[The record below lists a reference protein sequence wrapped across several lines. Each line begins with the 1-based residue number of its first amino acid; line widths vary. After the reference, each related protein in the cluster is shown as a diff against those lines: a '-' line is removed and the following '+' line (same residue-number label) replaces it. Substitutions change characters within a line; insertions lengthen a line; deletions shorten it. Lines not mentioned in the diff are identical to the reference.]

1 MATTKCCSGGTCDS
15 IVTIGYMREMAKK
28 RLGHG
33 SSTPCVS
40 VSSATPFSSC
50 CTADESAY
58 TPTYREITGGT
69 YASVRALDNSNPVN
83 DVNGFSSYT
92 QTIDTNCC
100 SISVN
105 EKVLPHSALTFG
117 YTEIYGVSLNATKIP
132 SVCDPSYEIKQID
145 TFRRHTFGCSNDSI
159 VEISSSP
166 TEVTFSGETIS
177 DRLTKTYGDISIS
190 GELTAIVT
198 GKSTIIV
205 NGNTLTRTTTDS
217 CGYSKSGS
225 ISFASSSY
233 TASVTL
239 DCSKKIECDGGDV
252 EATISSGSCGNEVS
266 ILSVRL
272 NTEEQVVSSITGN
285 KLTVHIPRN
294 NDSNTYTVLYVGIQ
308 IGDKT
313 AELSGL
319 LDREICR
326 FSPKPITDI
335 DCGVFPGEDDWSEWV
350 GRGLM
355 KINDCQ

>member
-40 VSSATPFSSC
+40 VSSAKPFSSC

-92 QTIDTNCC
+92 QTVDTNCC
-100 SISVN
+100 SISVD
-105 EKVLPHSALTFG
+105 EKLLPHSALTFG
-117 YTEIYGVSLNATKIP
+117 YTEIYGVSLNATTKP
-132 SVCDPSYEIKQID
+132 SVCNRKYEIKQTD
-145 TFRRHTFGCSNDSI
+145 TFRRHTFGCSDDSI
-159 VEISSSP
+159 VEISSST
-166 TEVTFSGETIS
+166 TEVTLPSKTISGE
-177 DRLTKTYGDISIS
+177 LTRTYGDISIS
-190 GELTAIVT
+190 GELTTIVS
-198 GKSTIIV
+198 GESTVTV
-205 NGNTLTRTTTDS
+205 NGNRWNRTTTDS

-233 TASVTL
+233 TVSVTL
-239 DCSKKIECDGGDV
+239 DCSKEIECDGGDV
-252 EATISSGSCGNEVS
+252 EATISGPCGNEVS

-272 NTEEQVVSSITGN
+272 NTEEQVESSITDN

-294 NDSNTYTVLYVGIQ
+294 KDNNTYTVLYVGIQ

-313 AELSGL
+313 AELPGL
-319 LDREICR
+319 LDRGLCKVT
-326 FSPKPITDI
+326 PKPITDM
-335 DCGVFPGEDDWSEWV
+335 DCGVFPGEDNWSEWIEK
-350 GRGLM
+350 GLAV
-355 KINDCQ
+355 KHDCQ

>member
-1 MATTKCCSGGTCDS
+1 M
-15 IVTIGYMREMAKK
+15 
-28 RLGHG
+28 
-33 SSTPCVS
+33 
-40 VSSATPFSSC
+40 
-50 CTADESAY
+50 
-58 TPTYREITGGT
+58 
-69 YASVRALDNSNPVN
+69 
-83 DVNGFSSYT
+83 
-92 QTIDTNCC
+92 
-100 SISVN
+100 
-105 EKVLPHSALTFG
+105 
-117 YTEIYGVSLNATKIP
+117 
-132 SVCDPSYEIKQID
+132 
-145 TFRRHTFGCSNDSI
+145 
-159 VEISSSP
+159 
-166 TEVTFSGETIS
+166 TFSGETIS
-177 DRLTKTYGDISIS
+177 GRLTRTYGDISIS

-225 ISFASSSY
+225 ISFESSSY

-252 EATISSGSCGNEVS
+252 EAIISGSCGNEVS

-285 KLTVHIPRN
+285 KLTIHIPRN

-326 FSPKPITDI
+326 ITPKPITNI

-350 GRGLM
+350 RRGLM

>member
-28 RLGHG
+28 RLAYG

-40 VSSATPFSSC
+40 VSNATSFSSC

-83 DVNGFSSYT
+83 DANGFSSYT
-92 QTIDTNCC
+92 QTVDTNCC

-117 YTEIYGVSLNATKIP
+117 YTEIYGVSLNATTTP
-132 SVCDPSYEIKQID
+132 SECNPSYVITQTD

-159 VEISSSP
+159 VEISSS
-166 TEVTFSGETIS
+166 TTAVTLSSKTIS
-177 DRLTKTYGDISIS
+177 GSLTKTYGDITED
-190 GELTAIVT
+190 GE
-198 GKSTIIV
+198 STITV
-205 NGNTLTRTTTDS
+205 NGDSWSRTTTDS
-217 CGYSKSGS
+217 CGYSKSDS

-239 DCSKKIECDGGDV
+239 DCSEKIECEGGNV
-252 EATISSGSCGNEVS
+252 EATINDPCGDEVS

-272 NTEEQVVSSITGN
+272 NTEEPVVSSITSN
-285 KLTVHIPRN
+285 KLTVSIPRN
-294 NDSNTYTVLYVGIQ
+294 NDNNTNTVLYVEIQ
-308 IGDKT
+308 IGKGTGKKT
-313 AELSGL
+313 KELSCT
-319 LDREICR
+319 LDRDICKVT
-326 FSPKPITDI
+326 PKPITDI
-335 DCGVFPGEDDWSEWV
+335 DCGIFPGEDDWSEWV
-350 GRGLM
+350 ARGLVDVH
-355 KINDCQ
+355 NCQ

>member
-28 RLGHG
+28 RLAYG

-40 VSSATPFSSC
+40 VSNATSFSSC

-83 DVNGFSSYT
+83 DANGFSSYT
-92 QTIDTNCC
+92 QTVDTNCC

-117 YTEIYGVSLNATKIP
+117 YTEIYGVSLNATTTP
-132 SVCDPSYEIKQID
+132 SECNPSYVITQTD

-159 VEISSSP
+159 VEISSS
-166 TEVTFSGETIS
+166 TTAVTLSSKTIRGS
-177 DRLTKTYGDISIS
+177 LTKTYGEISS
-190 GELTAIVT
+190 AGE
-198 GKSTIIV
+198 STITV
-205 NGNTLTRTTTDS
+205 NGDSWSRTTTDS
-217 CGYSKSGS
+217 CGYSKSDS

-239 DCSKKIECDGGDV
+239 DCSEKIECEGGNV
-252 EATISSGSCGNEVS
+252 EATINDPCGDEVS

-272 NTEEQVVSSITGN
+272 NTEEPVVSSITSN
-285 KLTVHIPRN
+285 KLTVSIPRN
-294 NDSNTYTVLYVGIQ
+294 NDNNTNTVLYVEIQ

-313 AELSGL
+313 KELSCT
-319 LDREICR
+319 LDRDICKVT
-326 FSPKPITDI
+326 PKPITDI
-335 DCGVFPGEDDWSEWV
+335 DCGIFPGEDDWSEWV
-350 GRGLM
+350 ARGLVDVH
-355 KINDCQ
+355 NCQ

>member
-40 VSSATPFSSC
+40 VSSAKPFSSC

-69 YASVRALDNSNPVN
+69 YASVRALDNSNPAN

-92 QTIDTNCC
+92 QTVDTNCC
-100 SISVN
+100 SISVD
-105 EKVLPHSALTFG
+105 EKILPHSALTFG
-117 YTEIYGVSLNATKIP
+117 YTEIFGVSLNATTKP
-132 SVCDPSYEIKQID
+132 SVCNPKYVIEQTD
-145 TFRRHTFGCSNDSI
+145 TFMRHTFGCSDDSI
-159 VEISSSP
+159 VEISSTP
-166 TEVTFSGETIS
+166 TEVTLPSKTISGE
-177 DRLTKTYGDISIS
+177 LTRTYGDISIS
-190 GELTAIVT
+190 GELTTIVS

-217 CGYSKSGS
+217 CGYSKSDS
-225 ISFASSSY
+225 ISFESSSY

-252 EATISSGSCGNEVS
+252 EATISGSCGNEVS

-308 IGDKT
+308 IGNKT
-313 AELSGL
+313 AELPGL